1 MASFGELAYF
11 LLVNNEKPTID
22 CISHFAWT
30 ARKLTIK
37 SELNP
42 SNPEGLAGELCVCG
56 VRRGRRERSREGRR
70 SAL

>member
-1 MASFGELAYF
+1 MASFGELVYF

-42 SNPEGLAGELCVCG
+42 SNPEGLAGELCVC
-56 VRRGRRERSREGRR
+56 VV
-70 SAL
+70 